1 MDGVYDIIAGEGHL
15 YKDLQKIIDDL
26 QISEKVKLL
35 DFREDV
41 AQLYKAAIV
50 AIGQLLSSDLAVMG
64 QYNQKKTED
73 FSSHNVYATVRNIY
87 GVETNG

>member
-1 MDGVYDIIAGEGHL
+1 MAQKKMKAKRIEYVPGVGV
-15 YKDLQKIIDDL
+15 DLQKFDAVS
-26 QISEKVKLL
+26 QEGTNK
-35 DFREDV
+35 REELGIPKD
-41 AQLYKAAIV
+41 AML
-50 AIGQLLSSDLAVMG
+50 LLSSDLAVMG